1 MEQSGTSTRLADAVQ
16 GLTSELVSALR
27 SGGPFGLA
35 GSVPG
40 AGGPEAADGLTL
52 AAVRV
57 VGADAVLPNVLR
69 GGPPAPDD
77 LAVFSGAVHAYPPP
91 ADASP
96 TSAWSHWAMKR
107 TLLRLGGTADTSS
120 PASSG
125 TSSDAPRHGTPG
137 HNGSAG
143 QGAEPRAA
151 WLDGASWQSL
161 THQLAV
167 LAPLAVP
174 GGDCAVARVARDRP
188 VDVARGFVRAVRRR
202 DWLQAAG
209 AGRWLVLLDGVP
221 DTLGLEA
228 GLAFVAQMGSADP
241 RVQLQVEAARLMR
254 TGAPV

>member
-35 GSVPG
+35 AGAPG
-40 AGGPEAADGLTL
+40 ADGPEAADRLAL

-57 VGADAVLPNVLR
+57 VGADAVLPSVLR
-69 GGPPAPDD
+69 RTPAGPDD
-77 LAVFSGAVHAYPPP
+77 LAVLSAAVHAYPPP
-91 ADASP
+91 SDASP
-96 TSAWSHWAMKR
+96 TSAWSHWAMR
-107 TLLRLGGTADTSS
+107 RALSRLGGA
-120 PASSG
+120 P
-125 TSSDAPRHGTPG
+125 DATHD
-137 HNGSAG
+137 
-143 QGAEPRAA
+143 AEPGAA
-151 WLDGASWQSL
+151 WLDGATWQSL

-174 GGDCAVARVARDRP
+174 GEDCAVTRVARERP
-188 VDVARGFVRAVRRR
+188 ADVARGFVRAVRRR

-228 GLAFVAQMGSADP
+228 GLAFVAQLGGADP
-241 RVQLQVEAARLMR
+241 RVALQVEAARLMR

>member
-1 MEQSGTSTRLADAVQ
+1 MEDSGTTTPLAGAVQ

-27 SGGPFGLA
+27 SGGRFRLT
-35 GSVPG
+35 GSVAGPDG
-40 AGGPEAADGLTL
+40 AAADGLAL

-57 VGADAVLPNVLR
+57 VGADAVLPGVLR
-69 GGPPAPDD
+69 RTPLEPDD
-77 LAVFSGAVHAYPPP
+77 LALFGQAVQAYPPP

-96 TSAWSHWAMKR
+96 TSLWSHWAMRR
-107 TLLRLGGTADTSS
+107 TLAGLD
-120 PASSG
+120 ASFDG
-125 TSSDAPRHGTPG
+125 APDHAT
-137 HNGSAG
+137 
-143 QGAEPRAA
+143 QPRAA
-151 WLDGASWQSL
+151 WLEDAPWQVL

-174 GGDCAVARVARDRP
+174 GTDCEVARVARTRS

-228 GLAFVAQMGSADP
+228 GLEFVAHMGSTDP
-241 RVQLQVEAARLMR
+241 RVVLQVEAAQLLRA
-254 TGAPV
+254 GVPG